1 MNDDIYYMQRALS
14 LAAKGLGTTSP
25 NPMVGAVLVKENVI
39 LGEGW
44 HIRAGEGH
52 AEVNAFADAAKKGN
66 DVKGAILYITLEPC
80 STRGRTAACTDAIIA
95 AKVKK
100 VVIGCLDP
108 NPKHAGRGVEILE
121 KAGIEVVSNILKKE
135 CQQINEGFF
144 HWITTGRPFVVLK
157 IAQTLDG
164 KIACYNGKSQWITGK
179 EARKRVMQLRLWADC
194 VVTGGSTF
202 RIDHPRFTVRDE
214 EGNILKTPR
223 RIVVTTRVE
232 EMRKIAPSGENWE
245 FVTLEDKDAWD
256 NFLLKLGKENVTGIL
271 LECGGFLASS
281 ALAAKVVNK
290 VEFHI
295 APKILGGEKSI
306 LSISGNS
313 PENLDEAYTLEDVKY
328 TQYGKDLAFSGMV
341 KYK

>member
-66 DVKGAILYITLEPC
+66 DVKGAILYVTLEPC

-121 KAGIEVVSNILKKE
+121 KAGIEVVSNILEKE
-135 CQQINEGFF
+135 CQQLQ
-144 HWITTGRPFVVLK
+144 RR
-157 IAQTLDG
+157 
-164 KIACYNGKSQWITGK
+164 
-179 EARKRVMQLRLWADC
+179 EA
-194 VVTGGSTF
+194 
-202 RIDHPRFTVRDE
+202 H
-214 EGNILKTPR
+214 
-223 RIVVTTRVE
+223 
-232 EMRKIAPSGENWE
+232 
-245 FVTLEDKDAWD
+245 
-256 NFLLKLGKENVTGIL
+256 
-271 LECGGFLASS
+271 
-281 ALAAKVVNK
+281 
-290 VEFHI
+290 
-295 APKILGGEKSI
+295 
-306 LSISGNS
+306 
-313 PENLDEAYTLEDVKY
+313 
-328 TQYGKDLAFSGMV
+328 
-341 KYK
+341 